1 MQTNDLIAEIAALED
16 QLKHHQ
22 KLLDK
27 AFSDNVEFAEV
38 KVIYHETKKI
48 ADKLEA
54 VKNKASG

>member
-1 MQTNDLIAEIAALED
+1 MQTNNPTAEIAALED
-16 QLKHHQ
+16 QLKHYQ
-22 KLLDK
+22 ELLDK
-27 AFSDNVEFAEV
+27 AFSENVEFSEV